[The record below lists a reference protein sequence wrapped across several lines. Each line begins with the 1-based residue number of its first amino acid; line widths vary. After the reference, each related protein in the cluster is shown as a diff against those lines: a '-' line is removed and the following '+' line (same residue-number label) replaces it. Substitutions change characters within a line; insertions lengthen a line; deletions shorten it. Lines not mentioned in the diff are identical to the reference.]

1 LLEELEDKGHKM
13 PGACNGA
20 IAMQCV
26 SEEIS
31 GMTFADVFMP
41 VMAGFD
47 LILRLKGNLKTT
59 GIPVA
64 TVTVMNAR
72 TIESKA
78 RELGVD
84 HYLTKPWEPGELD
97 PMLDQ
102 VANSAPPNGKDSRSK
117 NVS

>member
-1 LLEELEDKGHKM
+1 
-13 PGACNGA
+13 
-20 IAMQCV
+20 
-26 SEEIS
+26 
-31 GMTFADVFMP
+31 MTFADVFMP

-47 LILRLKGNLKTT
+47 LILRLTGNLKTT

-84 HYLTKPWEPGELD
+84 HYLTKPSEPGELD